1 MAPRIPGIPCKLFTP
16 QVSWVLVYFV
26 RNGWEINHKFCIL
39 LSRTTADKTLKNTI
53 EQNSQEEKTIATR
66 VIWLRARI
74 EKASLLRAFR
84 GIDSRWRAT
93 QLILIQNK
101 TLFAVF
107 KWPVLGVKSLYAL
120 LFFKGFQLQLYRP
133 CIRYGRVTWIT
144 LSFVPM
150 VARKTSRVV
159 CSYQTRSLEKD
170 LVYLRLHRRIPRCSV
185 LLHSSQSEELP
196 KGWLTC

>member
-16 QVSWVLVYFV
+16 QVSCVLVYFV

-39 LSRTTADKTLKNTI
+39 LSRTTADKNLKNTI
-53 EQNSQEEKTIATR
+53 EQNSEEEKTIATR
-66 VIWLRARI
+66 VIWLSARI

-84 GIDSRWRAT
+84 GIDSRWSAT

-101 TLFAVF
+101 
-107 KWPVLGVKSLYAL
+107 WPVLGEKPFYAL

-144 LSFVPM
+144 LSIVAM
-150 VARKTSRVV
+150 VARKASSVV
-159 CSYQTRSLEKD
+159 CSYQTRSSEKD

>member
-53 EQNSQEEKTIATR
+53 EQNSEEEKTIATR

-101 TLFAVF
+101 
-107 KWPVLGVKSLYAL
+107 WPVLGVKPFYAL

-144 LSFVPM
+144 LSIVAM
-150 VARKTSRVV
+150 VARKASSVV

>member
-53 EQNSQEEKTIATR
+53 EQNSEEEKTIATR

-101 TLFAVF
+101 
-107 KWPVLGVKSLYAL
+107 WPVLGVKPFYAL

-144 LSFVPM
+144 LSIVAM
-150 VARKTSRVV
+150 VARKASSVV

-196 KGWLTC
+196 TGWLTC

>member
-53 EQNSQEEKTIATR
+53 EQNSEEEKTIATR

-74 EKASLLRAFR
+74 EKASLVRAFR

-101 TLFAVF
+101 
-107 KWPVLGVKSLYAL
+107 WPVLGVKPFYAL

-144 LSFVPM
+144 LSIVAM
-150 VARKTSRVV
+150 VARKASSVV